1 MSHPPHLNKN
11 DLLTSTRDRTAFKTQ
26 LPVCLNW
33 SSHLLRDERRWETKI
48 FDNKFA
54 PFSCFPSVPKPTGL
68 VCWHVFGE
76 QPSCWNFKLC
86 DKKVNLQSTVLP
98 ILINSSST
106 SARLLSHK
114 YAAISARAECLLEL
128 AHTWS
133 ISLRSMKI
141 CGIVECL
148 ATRNL
153 LHGWD
158 NMSFNLLSRQHMIAP
173 ATWHEKRFP
182 CGFGLFSLELV
193 FTWRLWWL
201 SGSVDAAPPQTPCIR
216 LLSKPTQISLY
227 TKPRPAYGRQGL

>member
-1 MSHPPHLNKN
+1 M
-11 DLLTSTRDRTAFKTQ
+11 R
-26 LPVCLNW
+26 
-33 SSHLLRDERRWETKI
+33 
-48 FDNKFA
+48 
-54 PFSCFPSVPKPTGL
+54 
-68 VCWHVFGE
+68 
-76 QPSCWNFKLC
+76 
-86 DKKVNLQSTVLP
+86 
-98 ILINSSST
+98 
-106 SARLLSHK
+106 
-114 YAAISARAECLLEL
+114 
-128 AHTWS
+128 
-133 ISLRSMKI
+133 I

-148 ATRNL
+148 ASRNL

-227 TKPRPAYGRQGL
+227 TKPRPAYGRQGLAWWIVGRVQFLWSHFSRLALRLECQKGAVRNCYSQSAKRVQSKTVTHSLPIECGPKLFPTACQEGAVQNCYSRGAPNDLLDL